1 MSKHIVTRVSG
12 LLRPQLWSQLVVRL
26 RVTNEELTGLD
37 DVLKAQEKA
46 EEERQMLETT
56 HNKITRAKSDIK
68 QVDKEWEVF
77 QNQRIGYYQS
87 DERARN
93 PLVLQ
98 QLNQKEVEL
107 TLKKQELQGVLE
119 NHELE
124 ERSLF
129 QQLSETMW
137 DIHRKEIAY
146 QERIKVYNSFATTA
160 RGFVGL
166 VGAVIGFF
174 GSSWIMRKKIS
185 KLESEV
191 INLKS
196 ATDQHVEV
204 YASVSSELLQVK
216 DTLTQCKQ
224 HLADV
229 HATIKDKQTTDG
241 VTDSGT
247 IRPAGDD
254 SATKQANSLPD
265 ELLVT
270 AMVTKFCCMLFIT
283 CKSIMF
289 K

>member
-77 QNQRIGYYQS
+77 QNRRIGYYQS

-93 PLVLQ
+93 PLILQ

-146 QERIKVYNSFATTA
+146 QERIKVYNSFGTTV

-191 INLKS
+191 ISLKS
-196 ATDQHVEV
+196 ATDHHVEV

-216 DTLTQCKQ
+216 DTLTQCKH

-229 HATIKDKQTTDG
+229 HATIKGKQTTDG

-247 IRPAGDD
+247 IRPADD
-254 SATKQANSLPD
+254 DPATKQTNHLPN
-265 ELLVT
+265 ELLVI